1 MLRIK
6 KIFPVV
12 LAAATLMAAGIS
24 SSAASPGTRVLAKE
38 DMILVAENPVNLVY
52 TDSADIR
59 YESDY
64 GSALFVNMLVTK
76 GQFVNE
82 GDPIAEIHGTADAA
96 DVLEQELK
104 LKRAKEDL
112 TDIRDEKTRKL
123 RDAQAFLDKMYDWK
137 ADKMIEV
144 GKLDIES
151 INITYDLKIASQ
163 EEYISELT
171 KTLNAMYKNRDT
183 EFITAPISGEI
194 ASTEV
199 FHRDDELKDG
209 TVVGTIYKA
218 DKALY
223 SVKDTGNTFWYGM
236 SVELDDYHGNI
247 YEGKVV
253 SSKSPTLNSKV
264 TTDSAYIAITEN
276 MPEELPL
283 RLNATY
289 ETVSY
294 RNVILVR
301 DSELRKDEHGSYVIE
316 VTDKGNIRHYF
327 TPGRTLQGN
336 TVALDGLREGMVILA
351 R

>member
-1 MLRIK
+1 
-6 KIFPVV
+6 
-12 LAAATLMAAGIS
+12 
-24 SSAASPGTRVLAKE
+24 
-38 DMILVAENPVNLVY
+38 
-52 TDSADIR
+52 
-59 YESDY
+59 
-64 GSALFVNMLVTK
+64 
-76 GQFVNE
+76 
-82 GDPIAEIHGTADAA
+82 
-96 DVLEQELK
+96 
-104 LKRAKEDL
+104 
-112 TDIRDEKTRKL
+112 
-123 RDAQAFLDKMYDWK
+123 
-137 ADKMIEV
+137 
-144 GKLDIES
+144 
-151 INITYDLKIASQ
+151 
-163 EEYISELT
+163 
-171 KTLNAMYKNRDT
+171 
-183 EFITAPISGEI
+183 
-194 ASTEV
+194 
-199 FHRDDELKDG
+199 
-209 TVVGTIYKA
+209 
-218 DKALY
+218 
-223 SVKDTGNTFWYGM
+223 M

-336 TVALDGLREGMVILA
+336 TVALDGLSEGMVILA